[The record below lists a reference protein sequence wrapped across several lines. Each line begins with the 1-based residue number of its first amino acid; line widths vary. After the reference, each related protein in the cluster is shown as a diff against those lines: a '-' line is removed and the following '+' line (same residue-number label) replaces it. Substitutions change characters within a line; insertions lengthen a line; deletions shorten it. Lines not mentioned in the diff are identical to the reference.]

1 MTKLAFLLL
10 LLASATAF
18 AEQTPADEISARS
31 GLPASEV
38 SALLADCDS
47 NQTSMN
53 FCAWRDQIVAER
65 ELQQVVD
72 QQVSE
77 HPERKAALEA
87 KIAKWKKARDASCEK
102 SARKEW
108 GGRFDA
114 RCGAG
119 ELRDGVDEEDDQ
131 ATFYIGS
138 QGFVMATHPPYSV
151 VLSFAGDC
159 FDGRAVEWEK
169 IAATTV
175 GSLAIPI
182 LLDGFDYKLDDEF
195 SRRPCQRTGSS
206 SANTLPRIC
215 RAEGPSGRR
224 QIVGCRFRQ
233 G

>member
-18 AEQTPADEISARS
+18 AEQTSADEISARS

-108 GGRFDA
+108 GEGSMRAAA
-114 RCGAG
+114 RAIC
-119 ELRDGVDEEDDQ
+119 
-131 ATFYIGS
+131 ATAS
-138 QGFVMATHPPYSV
+138 TKKMTKR
-151 VLSFAGDC
+151 LSSPDRKA
-159 FDGRAVEWEK
+159 
-169 IAATTV
+169 
-175 GSLAIPI
+175 S
-182 LLDGFDYKLDDEF
+182 
-195 SRRPCQRTGSS
+195 
-206 SANTLPRIC
+206 
-215 RAEGPSGRR
+215 
-224 QIVGCRFRQ
+224 
-233 G
+233 

>member
-65 ELQQVVD
+65 KLQQVVD

-108 GGRFDA
+108 GGGSMRPA
-114 RCGAG
+114 A
-119 ELRDGVDEEDDQ
+119 Q
-131 ATFYIGS
+131 AIC
-138 QGFVMATHPPYSV
+138 ATASTKQMTKR
-151 VLSFAGDC
+151 LSTPD
-159 FDGRAVEWEK
+159 RK
-169 IAATTV
+169 
-175 GSLAIPI
+175 AI
-182 LLDGFDYKLDDEF
+182 D
-195 SRRPCQRTGSS
+195 
-206 SANTLPRIC
+206 
-215 RAEGPSGRR
+215 
-224 QIVGCRFRQ
+224 
-233 G
+233 

>member
-18 AEQTPADEISARS
+18 AERTPADEISARS

-108 GGRFDA
+108 GEGSMRPA
-114 RCGAG
+114 A
-119 ELRDGVDEEDDQ
+119 Q
-131 ATFYIGS
+131 AICVTAS
-138 QGFVMATHPPYSV
+138 TKKMTKR
-151 VLSFAGDC
+151 LSTSDRKA
-159 FDGRAVEWEK
+159 
-169 IAATTV
+169 
-175 GSLAIPI
+175 S
-182 LLDGFDYKLDDEF
+182 
-195 SRRPCQRTGSS
+195 
-206 SANTLPRIC
+206 
-215 RAEGPSGRR
+215 
-224 QIVGCRFRQ
+224 
-233 G
+233 

>member
-87 KIAKWKKARDASCEK
+87 KIAKWKEARDASCEK

-108 GGRFDA
+108 GEGSMRA
-114 RCGAG
+114 AA
-119 ELRDGVDEEDDQ
+119 Q
-131 ATFYIGS
+131 AIC
-138 QGFVMATHPPYSV
+138 ATASTKKMTKR
-151 VLSFAGDC
+151 LSSPDRKA
-159 FDGRAVEWEK
+159 
-169 IAATTV
+169 
-175 GSLAIPI
+175 S
-182 LLDGFDYKLDDEF
+182 
-195 SRRPCQRTGSS
+195 
-206 SANTLPRIC
+206 
-215 RAEGPSGRR
+215 
-224 QIVGCRFRQ
+224 
-233 G
+233 

>member
-1 MTKLAFLLL
+1 MTKFAFLLF

-38 SALLADCDS
+38 SALLANCES

-108 GGRFDA
+108 GEGSMRPA
-114 RCGAG
+114 A
-119 ELRDGVDEEDDQ
+119 Q
-131 ATFYIGS
+131 AICVTAS
-138 QGFVMATHPPYSV
+138 TKKMTKR
-151 VLSFAGDC
+151 LSTSDRKA
-159 FDGRAVEWEK
+159 
-169 IAATTV
+169 
-175 GSLAIPI
+175 S
-182 LLDGFDYKLDDEF
+182 
-195 SRRPCQRTGSS
+195 
-206 SANTLPRIC
+206 
-215 RAEGPSGRR
+215 
-224 QIVGCRFRQ
+224 
-233 G
+233 

>member
-77 HPERKAALEA
+77 HPERKAPLEA

-108 GGRFDA
+108 GEGSMRA
-114 RCGAG
+114 AAQEIC
-119 ELRDGVDEEDDQ
+119 
-131 ATFYIGS
+131 ATAS
-138 QGFVMATHPPYSV
+138 TKKMTKR
-151 VLSFAGDC
+151 LSTSDRKA
-159 FDGRAVEWEK
+159 
-169 IAATTV
+169 
-175 GSLAIPI
+175 S
-182 LLDGFDYKLDDEF
+182 
-195 SRRPCQRTGSS
+195 
-206 SANTLPRIC
+206 
-215 RAEGPSGRR
+215 
-224 QIVGCRFRQ
+224 
-233 G
+233 

>member
-10 LLASATAF
+10 LAASATAF

-38 SALLADCDS
+38 SALLADCES

-72 QQVSE
+72 RQVSE

-108 GGRFDA
+108 GEGSMRPA
-114 RCGAG
+114 A
-119 ELRDGVDEEDDQ
+119 Q
-131 ATFYIGS
+131 AIC
-138 QGFVMATHPPYSV
+138 ATASTKKMTKR
-151 VLSFAGDC
+151 LSTPDRKA
-159 FDGRAVEWEK
+159 
-169 IAATTV
+169 
-175 GSLAIPI
+175 S
-182 LLDGFDYKLDDEF
+182 
-195 SRRPCQRTGSS
+195 
-206 SANTLPRIC
+206 
-215 RAEGPSGRR
+215 
-224 QIVGCRFRQ
+224 
-233 G
+233 

>member
-108 GGRFDA
+108 GEGSMRA
-114 RCGAG
+114 AA
-119 ELRDGVDEEDDQ
+119 Q
-131 ATFYIGS
+131 AICVTAS
-138 QGFVMATHPPYSV
+138 TKKMTKR
-151 VLSFAGDC
+151 LSTSDRKA
-159 FDGRAVEWEK
+159 
-169 IAATTV
+169 
-175 GSLAIPI
+175 S
-182 LLDGFDYKLDDEF
+182 
-195 SRRPCQRTGSS
+195 
-206 SANTLPRIC
+206 
-215 RAEGPSGRR
+215 
-224 QIVGCRFRQ
+224 
-233 G
+233 